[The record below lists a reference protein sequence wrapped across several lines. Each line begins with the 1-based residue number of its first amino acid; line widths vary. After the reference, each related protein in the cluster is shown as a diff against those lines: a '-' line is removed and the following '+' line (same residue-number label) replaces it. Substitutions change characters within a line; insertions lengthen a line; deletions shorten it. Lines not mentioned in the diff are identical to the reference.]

1 MKIIVNG
8 EEITIDTENV
18 KTLGELLEC
27 VRKGKENLVVKKIV
41 INNEEY
47 PLARL
52 DELKQ
57 LEISDDME
65 IELALVPL
73 REFLLETIEE
83 VLRYI
88 ERVKP
93 LLGKVADAVVAGT
106 SEGYRSINDLAEGLN
121 AMENVRMNTI
131 RITGISP
138 KELGLSVSEDH
149 LVSILTDFVNAL
161 QSKDLVKISDLI
173 DGELKD
179 VFTYY
184 EEFFRK
190 VEDLLK
196 REPS

>member
-1 MKIIVNG
+1 MRIIVNG

-18 KTLGELLEC
+18 KTLGELLDR

-57 LEISDDME
+57 LELSDDME
-65 IELALVPL
+65 IELSLSPL

-106 SEGYRSINDLAEGLN
+106 TEGYRSINDLAEGLN

-149 LVSILTDFVNAL
+149 LVGILTDFVNAL